1 MTDDKS
7 TELHYRQIIK
17 YTGLFGGIQT
27 MNILVGLVRNKLT
40 ALLLGPLGMG
50 LVALYQSSVKLVS
63 DSTGLGLGMS
73 GVREIS
79 DAYSVGDDGEVERLV
94 KVIRSWSVVAA
105 LVGTLLCAL
114 LCKVFDSL
122 AYSWGSHTLHGRH
135 DGHNL
140 WRDRRFKSHAAH
152 ESPCHIQLLQ
162 CAVGSRGVCPS
173 LLVLWFQSRRP
184 VACVGVPG
192 PDARCSCSLLQGL
205 SVAAV
210 F

>member
-79 DAYSVGDDGEVERLV
+79 DAYSAGDDGEVERLV

-105 LVGTLLCAL
+105 LV
-114 LCKVFDSL
+114 
-122 AYSWGSHTLHGRH
+122 
-135 DGHNL
+135 
-140 WRDRRFKSHAAH
+140 
-152 ESPCHIQLLQ
+152 
-162 CAVGSRGVCPS
+162 VCS
-173 LLVLWFQSRRP
+173 
-184 VACVGVPG
+184 
-192 PDARCSCSLLQGL
+192 
-205 SVAAV
+205 SV
-210 F
+210 

>member
-79 DAYSVGDDGEVERLV
+79 DAYSAGDDGEVELS
-94 KVIRSWSVVAA
+94 RSYVLGALSPPLSAPCCVLFCVRSLTAWLTRGAATPYISFFSRPWSA
-105 LVGTLLCAL
+105 
-114 LCKVFDSL
+114 
-122 AYSWGSHTLHGRH
+122 
-135 DGHNL
+135 
-140 WRDRRFKSHAAH
+140 
-152 ESPCHIQLLQ
+152 
-162 CAVGSRGVCPS
+162 
-173 LLVLWFQSRRP
+173 
-184 VACVGVPG
+184 
-192 PDARCSCSLLQGL
+192 
-205 SVAAV
+205 
-210 F
+210 